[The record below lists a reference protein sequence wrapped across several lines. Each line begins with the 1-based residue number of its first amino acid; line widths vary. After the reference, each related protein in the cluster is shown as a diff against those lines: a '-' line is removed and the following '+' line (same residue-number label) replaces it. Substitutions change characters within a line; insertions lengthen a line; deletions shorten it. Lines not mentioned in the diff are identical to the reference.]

1 MSNGRAP
8 GACPMAREMFYLEM
22 SDQVDQFPQLSFVG
36 ACVTC
41 RQPTGNFCDPCVEA
55 GYTFEVPSGQ
65 VMAGSP
71 ICGPCETF
79 HCYVCA
85 GLVPPGPVGQ
95 PTVPIMT
102 LAPVM
107 RAADEP

>member
-1 MSNGRAP
+1 
-8 GACPMAREMFYLEM
+8 MAREMFYLEM

-36 ACVTC
+36 ACVTYG
-41 RQPTGNFCDPCVEA
+41 QPTGNFCDPCVEA
-55 GYTFEVPSGQ
+55 GYTFEVPSVGKLWP
-65 VMAGSP
+65 VPRSVGYVKPS
-71 ICGPCETF
+71 I
-79 HCYVCA
+79 CYVCA